1 MAVFSSIIEAFDAL
15 RTGHMVIVVDD
26 ATRENEGDIIMAAE
40 HITEEKMA
48 FVIRHT
54 GGVVCVAL
62 SGEIVDHLKLSPMVE
77 KNTSNLHTPFTIS
90 IEAAKNVTTG
100 ISAHDRAVTV
110 RTAVSPIAKPEDLV
124 HPGHIFPLR
133 AKDGGVLRRA
143 GHTEASV
150 DLCRLAGVRPCAV
163 LSELMHDDGT
173 MMRKDDLHAFAKKHS
188 IPIISIADLI
198 AYRRRNETLVRKEAN
213 TKLETDFGTWD
224 MAVYKD
230 VFENMEHIALVKGE
244 IDPMKPILVRVHSEC
259 FTGDVLQSLHC
270 DCGDQLRNALRM
282 IDKEGSGVLIYMKQE
297 GRGIGLINK
306 VRAYELQQ
314 REGLD
319 TVEANEALGFPMDL
333 REYGIG
339 AQILK
344 DIGVGNM
351 RLITNNPKKI
361 IGLEGYGLHIQEQ
374 VSLECSAVSEKQKKY
389 LRTKK
394 IKMGHTLRDV

>member
-1 MAVFSSIIEAFDAL
+1 
-15 RTGHMVIVVDD
+15 
-26 ATRENEGDIIMAAE
+26 
-40 HITEEKMA
+40 
-48 FVIRHT
+48 
-54 GGVVCVAL
+54 
-62 SGEIVDHLKLSPMVE
+62 
-77 KNTSNLHTPFTIS
+77 
-90 IEAAKNVTTG
+90 
-100 ISAHDRAVTV
+100 
-110 RTAVSPIAKPEDLV
+110 
-124 HPGHIFPLR
+124 
-133 AKDGGVLRRA
+133 
-143 GHTEASV
+143 
-150 DLCRLAGVRPCAV
+150 
-163 LSELMHDDGT
+163 
-173 MMRKDDLHAFAKKHS
+173 
-188 IPIISIADLI
+188 
-198 AYRRRNETLVRKEAN
+198 
-213 TKLETDFGTWD
+213 